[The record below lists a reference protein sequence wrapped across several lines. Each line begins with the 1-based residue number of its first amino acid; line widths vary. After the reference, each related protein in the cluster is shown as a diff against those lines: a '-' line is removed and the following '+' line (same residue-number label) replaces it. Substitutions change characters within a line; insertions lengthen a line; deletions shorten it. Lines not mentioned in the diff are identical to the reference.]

1 VKFLTGL
8 PGLDR
13 YPPGSFPAGSHHWRA
28 NLTCEEFQRIART
41 ADELGFDAMAIPEH
55 LALPVDLEANMGAYW
70 PHAFTA
76 MAFLAGAT
84 SRIKVNS
91 GVIVLPYH
99 HPVALAKAVSTLDVL
114 SSGRVMLTFGVGM
127 APAEFAAVG
136 VPFERRGRVTD
147 EYVAAMKALWTEER
161 PEFDGEFVHIV
172 DVVFEPKPVQRPH
185 PPLWFGGRS
194 LASLRRAARY
204 GDGWAP
210 AGGLLGKGPWFE
222 DDRQLPGLL
231 AEVAETR
238 AGAGNDAELCS
249 PQCPAGHRRGRPA
262 RGARRH
268 LDERAVRD
276 PGGRLPRGPPRE
288 PALDR
293 RRDLPGVPVSGF
305 VQVGFTDDTRT
316 YDGRRLHR
324 QTLHR

>member
-13 YPPGSFPAGSHHWRA
+13 YPPGSFPPGSHHWRA
-28 NLTCEEFQRIART
+28 GLTCEEFQRIART

-194 LASLRRAARY
+194 MASLRRAARY

-231 AEVAETR
+231 AEVAEIR
-238 AGAGNDAELCS
+238 AA
-249 PQCPAGHRRGRPA
+249 AGHDGRFDISLPVVQPNIGPNHTVLPPA
-262 RGARRH
+262 FVPRSAQQVV
-268 LDERAVRD
+268 DEV
-276 PGGRLPRGPPRE
+276 GRLEQLGVTWTSVPCVVRVDDSLEGHLE
-288 PALDR
+288 SLHWIADEIFPAFR
-293 RRDLPGVPVSGF
+293 
-305 VQVGFTDDTRT
+305 
-316 YDGRRLHR
+316 
-324 QTLHR
+324 

>member
-1 VKFLTGL
+1 MKFLTGL

-13 YPPGSFPAGSHHWRA
+13 YPPGSFPPGSHHWQA
-28 NLTCEEFQRIART
+28 NLTCEDFQRIART
-41 ADELGFDAMAIPEH
+41 ADELGFDAMAVPEH
-55 LALPVDLEANMGAYW
+55 LALPVDLQANMGAYW

-84 SRIKVNS
+84 TRMKVNS

-99 HPVALAKAVSTLDVL
+99 HPVAVAKAVSTLDVL

-147 EYVAAMKALWTEER
+147 EYVAAMKALWTEQR
-161 PEFDGEFVHIV
+161 PEFHGEFVHIA

-194 LASLRRAARY
+194 MASLRRAARH

-210 AGGLLGKGPWFE
+210 AGGLLGRGPWFE

-231 AEVAETR
+231 TEVRETR
-238 AGAGNDAELCS
+238 AAAGND
-249 PQCPAGHRRGRPA
+249 GRFDINLPVVQPNIGPNHTVLPPTFVPRSA
-262 RGARRH
+262 QQVV
-268 LDERAVRD
+268 DEV
-276 PGGRLPRGPPRE
+276 GRLEALGVTWTSVPCVIRVDDSLEGHLE
-288 PALDR
+288 GLHWIVDEIFPAFR
-293 RRDLPGVPVSGF
+293 
-305 VQVGFTDDTRT
+305 
-316 YDGRRLHR
+316 
-324 QTLHR
+324 

>member
-13 YPPGSFPAGSHHWRA
+13 YPPGSFPPGSHHWRA

-194 LASLRRAARY
+194 MASLRRAARY

-210 AGGLLGKGPWFE
+210 AGGLLGNGPWFE

-231 AEVAETR
+231 AQVAETR
-238 AGAGNDAELCS
+238 AGAGND
-249 PQCPAGHRRGRPA
+249 GRFDISLPVVQPNIGPNHTVLPPTFVPHSA
-262 RGARRH
+262 QQVV
-268 LDERAVRD
+268 DEV
-276 PGGRLPRGPPRE
+276 GRLEELGVTWTSVPCVIPVDDSLEGHLE
-288 PALDR
+288 SLHWIADEIFPAFR
-293 RRDLPGVPVSGF
+293 
-305 VQVGFTDDTRT
+305 
-316 YDGRRLHR
+316 
-324 QTLHR
+324 